1 MFVSKF
7 ADAARTQTQ
16 KALIKIFCDGSA
28 LFRRCSI
35 VYPTHPPNGISCFES
50 PQKCIESTVSAFFM
64 PKKDIGKIFP
74 MPLQFPCSHPADC
87 AKRRLNFFFPFK
99 ALAVLPKIHG
109 TFIRRPAPK
118 NSSDRPSRTS
128 SSAPK
133 SCHPAPR
140 VRTAEGILHH
150 MPPPSL
156 SPLRH

>member
-50 PQKCIESTVSAFFM
+50 PQKCIESTVSAFFI

-74 MPLQFPCSHPADC
+74 MPLQFPCFHPADC
-87 AKRRLNFFFPFK
+87 AKRRLNFSFPSIPINGCIDLRNLITGGKFYRK
-99 ALAVLPKIHG
+99 AAASADSKYRSP
-109 TFIRRPAPK
+109 TA
-118 NSSDRPSRTS
+118 
-128 SSAPK
+128 SSAHAAAHK
-133 SCHPAPR
+133 
-140 VRTAEGILHH
+140 L
-150 MPPPSL
+150 
-156 SPLRH
+156 